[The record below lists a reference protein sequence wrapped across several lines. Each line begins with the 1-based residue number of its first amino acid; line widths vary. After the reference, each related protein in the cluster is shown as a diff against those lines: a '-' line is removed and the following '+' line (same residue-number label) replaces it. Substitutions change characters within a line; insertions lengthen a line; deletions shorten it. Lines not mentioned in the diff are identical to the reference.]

1 MTNLIKYVIPTV
13 LTLQINHS
21 FLSLSALPDNQDLRI
36 LYVLL
41 DGIGDLP
48 NPNLN
53 GQTPLEAAKTPN
65 IDTLSKN
72 GKMGQVISVGEGI
85 SPQSDIAVFN
95 MLGYDFQGKKYVGR
109 GIVEIIGCGVD
120 FRDGDLALRGNFATL
135 DRNKIIDRR
144 AGRDIVKQEAINI
157 CAFLEDNVKFDDP
170 DVSVKITPTISH
182 RVIIKFRHNK
192 KYLSDKITNTDPAY
206 GKLNGIGIAKTDVES
221 MVVQE
226 SKSEDN
232 SESSILS
239 AKIVNEFTRKSISL
253 LKEHPINLKR
263 ISNNKKPMN
272 VILLRDAGNSIP
284 SLQPINE
291 KYGISTSC
299 LVDMPVEIGIAK
311 MLGMALFCSEK
322 IDDYTQKGKEVAEI
336 LKSYNLVYVHIKGPD
351 EYGHDGDALGK
362 KSNIELID
370 ENFFGMF
377 LKSANKP
384 YVVVISGDHS
394 TPCIKKSHTD
404 DPIPLLVSGNG
415 IKSDGSQRFTESWG
429 RTGSIGTLKGS
440 EVISSVLNMIRTQK
454 EK

>member
-1 MTNLIKYVIPTV
+1 M
-13 LTLQINHS
+13 TLQINHGY
-21 FLSLSALPDNQDLRI
+21 LSVSTLSDNQDLRI

-48 NPNLN
+48 NPGLN

-65 IDTLSKN
+65 IDSLARK
-72 GKMGQVISVGEGI
+72 GKMGQVISVGKGI

-95 MLGYDFQGKKYVGR
+95 MLGYDFQGKKYAGR
-109 GIVEIIGCGVD
+109 GIIEIIGCGVD
-120 FRDGDLALRGNFATL
+120 FSDGNLALRGNFATL
-135 DRNKIIDRR
+135 DSNRIIDRR
-144 AGRDIVKQEAINI
+144 AGRDILKQEADSI
-157 CAFLEDNVKFDDP
+157 CAFLEDNLKFDDP
-170 DVSVKITPTISH
+170 VVSVKITPTISH

-206 GKLNGIGIAKTDVES
+206 GKLNGIGVAKTDVEA

-226 SKSEDN
+226 SQSEDN

-239 AKIVNEFTRKSISL
+239 AKIVNEFTSKSISL
-253 LKEHPINLKR
+253 LKEHPVNLNR
-263 ISNNKKPMN
+263 ISNNKKPMS
-272 VILLRDAGNSIP
+272 VILLRDAGNAVP

-311 MLGMALFCSEK
+311 ILGMDIYRSQK
-322 IDDYTQKGKEVAEI
+322 IDDYEQKAKEVAEI
-336 LKSYNLVYVHIKGPD
+336 LNSYNLVYVHIKGPD

-370 ENFFGMF
+370 ENFFGVF
-377 LKSANKP
+377 LKCVTRKHI
-384 YVVVISGDHS
+384 VVISGDHS
-394 TPCIKKSHTD
+394 TPCIRKSHTD

-415 IKSDGSQRFTESWG
+415 IKSDGSRRFTESWG
-429 RTGSIGTLKGS
+429 NKGSIGTLKGS
-440 EVISSVLNMIRTQK
+440 EVISIVLNMARTQ
-454 EK
+454 

>member
-1 MTNLIKYVIPTV
+1 M
-13 LTLQINHS
+13 TLQINHS
-21 FLSLSALPDNQDLRI
+21 YLSVSTLSDNQDLRI

-48 NPNLN
+48 NPSLN

-65 IDTLSKN
+65 IDSLARK
-72 GKMGQVISVGEGI
+72 GKMGQVISVGKGI

-95 MLGYDFQGKKYVGR
+95 MLGYDFQGVKYAGR
-109 GIVEIIGCGVD
+109 GIIEIIGCGVD

-135 DRNKIIDRR
+135 DSNRIIDRR
-144 AGRDIVKQEAINI
+144 AGRDILKQEANSI

-206 GKLNGIGIAKTDVES
+206 GKLNGIGIAKTDVEA

-226 SKSEDN
+226 SQSEDN

-253 LKEHPINLKR
+253 LKEHQVNLNR
-263 ISNNKKPMN
+263 ISNNKKPMS
-272 VILLRDAGNSIP
+272 VILLRDAGNAVP

-311 MLGMALFCSEK
+311 ILGMDIFRSQK
-322 IDDYTQKGKEVAEI
+322 IDDYEQKGKEVAEI
-336 LKSYNLVYVHIKGPD
+336 LNSYNLVYVHIKGPD

-362 KSNIELID
+362 KSNIESID
-370 ENFFGMF
+370 ENFFGVF
-377 LKSANKP
+377 LKCVTKQHI
-384 YVVVISGDHS
+384 VVISGDHS
-394 TPCIKKSHTD
+394 TPCVRKSHTD

-415 IKSDGSQRFTESWG
+415 IKSDESQRFTESWG
-429 RTGSIGTLKGS
+429 NKGSIGTLKGS
-440 EVISSVLNMIRTQK
+440 EVISIVLNMARTQ
-454 EK
+454 

>member
-1 MTNLIKYVIPTV
+1 M
-13 LTLQINHS
+13 S
-21 FLSLSALPDNQDLRI
+21 ENQDLRI

-48 NPNLN
+48 NPELD
-53 GQTPLEAAKTPN
+53 GKTPLEAANTPN
-65 IDTLSKN
+65 IDILARK

-95 MLGYDFQGKKYVGR
+95 MLGYDFQGKKYAGR
-109 GIVEIIGCGVD
+109 GIVEIIGSGVE

-135 DRNKIIDRR
+135 DNSKIIDRR
-144 AGRDIVKQEAINI
+144 AGRDIIKQEASTI
-157 CAFLEDNVKFDDP
+157 CSFLEDNVKFDDP

-192 KYLSDKITNTDPAY
+192 KSLSDKITNTDPAY
-206 GKLNGIGIAKTDVES
+206 GKLNGIGIAKTDIEN
-221 MVVQE
+221 MAVQE
-226 SKSEDN
+226 STSEDN

-239 AKIVNEFTRKSISL
+239 AKIVNEFTKKSIASM
-253 LKEHPINLKR
+253 KDHQVNLDR
-263 ISNNKKPMN
+263 ISKNKKPIS
-272 VILLRDAGNSIP
+272 VILLRDAGNSVP
-284 SLQPINE
+284 HLQPINE

-311 MLGMALFCSEK
+311 IIGMDLFCSQR
-322 IDDYTQKGKEVAEI
+322 IDEYRQKGTEAAKI
-336 LKSYNLVYVHIKGPD
+336 LDSYNLVYVHIKGPD

-362 KSNIELID
+362 KSNIERID

-377 LKSANKP
+377 LKSVTRKH
-384 YVVVISGDHS
+384 VVVISGDHS

-415 IKSDGSQRFTESWG
+415 IKSDGSQRFTESWASK
-429 RTGSIGTLKGS
+429 GSMGTLKGS
-440 EVISSVLNMIRTQK
+440 QVISYVLKMMSTQK
-454 EK
+454 NN

>member
-1 MTNLIKYVIPTV
+1 M
-13 LTLQINHS
+13 S
-21 FLSLSALPDNQDLRI
+21 DNQDARI

-65 IDTLSKN
+65 IDSLARK
-72 GKMGQVISVGEGI
+72 GKMGQVISVGKGI

-95 MLGYDFQGKKYVGR
+95 MLGYDFQGKKYAGR

-120 FRDGDLALRGNFATL
+120 FSDGDLALRGNFATL
-135 DRNKIIDRR
+135 DSNRIIDRR
-144 AGRDIVKQEAINI
+144 AGRDIVREEASNI
-157 CAFLEDNVKFDDP
+157 CAFLEDNMKFDDS

-182 RVIIKFRHNK
+182 RVVVKFRHGK

-206 GKLNGIGIAKTDVES
+206 GKLNGIGIAKTEVES
-221 MVVQE
+221 MIIQE

-239 AKIVNEFTRKSISL
+239 ARIVNEFTRKSISL
-253 LKEHPINLKR
+253 LKDHPVNLKR
-263 ISNNKKPMN
+263 ISINKRPIN
-272 VILLRDAGNSIP
+272 VILMRDAGNSVP
-284 SLQPINE
+284 YLQPINE

-311 MLGMALFCSEK
+311 IIGMDLFCSQK
-322 IDDYTQKGKEVAEI
+322 IDDYKQKGKDVAKI
-336 LKSYNLVYVHIKGPD
+336 LNSYNLVYVHIKGPD

-370 ENFFGMF
+370 EDFFGVF
-377 LKSANKP
+377 LKRVTKQH
-384 YVVVISGDHS
+384 VVVISGDHS
-394 TPCIKKSHTD
+394 TPCVRKSHTD
-404 DPIPLLVSGNG
+404 DPIPLLISGNG

-429 RTGSIGTLKGS
+429 SKGSIGTLKGS
-440 EVISSVLNMIRTQK
+440 EVILSVLNMVRTQK
-454 EK
+454 DK

>member
-1 MTNLIKYVIPTV
+1 M
-13 LTLQINHS
+13 
-21 FLSLSALPDNQDLRI
+21 SLSTLSDNEDARI

-65 IDTLSKN
+65 IDSLARK
-72 GKMGQVISVGEGI
+72 GKMGQVISVGKGI

-95 MLGYDFQGKKYVGR
+95 MLGYDFQGKKYAGR

-120 FRDGDLALRGNFATL
+120 FSDGDLALRGNFATL
-135 DRNKIIDRR
+135 DSNRIIDRR
-144 AGRDIVKQEAINI
+144 AGRDIVREEASNI
-157 CAFLEDNVKFDDP
+157 CAFLEDNMKFDDS

-182 RVIIKFRHNK
+182 RVVVKFRHGK

-206 GKLNGIGIAKTDVES
+206 GKLNGIGIAKTEVES
-221 MVVQE
+221 MVIQE

-253 LKEHPINLKR
+253 LKDHPVNLKR
-263 ISNNKKPMN
+263 ISINKRPIN
-272 VILLRDAGNSIP
+272 VILMRDAGNSVP
-284 SLQPINE
+284 YLQPINE

-311 MLGMALFCSEK
+311 IIGMDLFCSQK
-322 IDDYTQKGKEVAEI
+322 IDDYKQKGKDVAKI
-336 LKSYNLVYVHIKGPD
+336 LNSYNLVYVHIKGPD

-370 ENFFGMF
+370 EDFFGVF
-377 LKSANKP
+377 LKRVTKQH
-384 YVVVISGDHS
+384 VVVISGDHS
-394 TPCIKKSHTD
+394 TPCVRKSHTD
-404 DPIPLLVSGNG
+404 DPIPLLISGNG

-429 RTGSIGTLKGS
+429 SKGSIGTLKGS
-440 EVISSVLNMIRTQK
+440 EVILSVLNMVRTQK
-454 EK
+454 DK

>member
-1 MTNLIKYVIPTV
+1 M
-13 LTLQINHS
+13 TLQINHGY
-21 FLSLSALPDNQDLRI
+21 LSVSTLSDNQDLRI

-48 NPNLN
+48 NPSLN

-65 IDTLSKN
+65 IDSLARK
-72 GKMGQVISVGEGI
+72 GKMGQVISVGKGI

-95 MLGYDFQGKKYVGR
+95 MLGYDFQGKKYAGR
-109 GIVEIIGCGVD
+109 GIIEIIGCGVD
-120 FRDGDLALRGNFATL
+120 FSDGDLALRGNFATL
-135 DRNKIIDRR
+135 DSNRIIDRR
-144 AGRDIVKQEAINI
+144 AGRDIHKQEANSI

-206 GKLNGIGIAKTDVES
+206 GKLNGIGIAKTDVEA

-226 SKSEDN
+226 SQSEDN

-239 AKIVNEFTRKSISL
+239 AKIVNEFTHKSISL
-253 LKEHPINLKR
+253 LKEHQVNLNR
-263 ISNNKKPMN
+263 ISNNKKPMS
-272 VILLRDAGNSIP
+272 VILLRDAGNAVP

-311 MLGMALFCSEK
+311 ILGMDIFRSQK
-322 IDDYTQKGKEVAEI
+322 IDDYEQKGKEVAEI
-336 LKSYNLVYVHIKGPD
+336 LNSYNLVYVHIKGPD

-370 ENFFGMF
+370 ENFFGVF
-377 LKSANKP
+377 LKCVTKQP
-384 YVVVISGDHS
+384 IVVISGDHS
-394 TPCIKKSHTD
+394 TPCVRKSHTD

-415 IKSDGSQRFTESWG
+415 IKSDESQRFTESWG
-429 RTGSIGTLKGS
+429 NKGTIGTLKGS
-440 EVISSVLNMIRTQK
+440 EVISIVLNMARTK
-454 EK
+454 

>member
-1 MTNLIKYVIPTV
+1 MKKDFLSV
-13 LTLQINHS
+13 LTLQINHGY
-21 FLSLSALPDNQDLRI
+21 LSVSTLSDNQDLRI

-48 NPNLN
+48 NPSLN

-65 IDTLSKN
+65 IDSLAKK
-72 GKMGQVISVGEGI
+72 GKMGQVISVGKGI

-95 MLGYDFQGKKYVGR
+95 MLGYDFQGVKYAGR
-109 GIVEIIGCGVD
+109 GIIEIIGCGVD

-135 DRNKIIDRR
+135 DSNRIIDRR
-144 AGRDIVKQEAINI
+144 AGRDILKQEANSI
-157 CAFLEDNVKFDDP
+157 CAFLEANVKFDDP

-206 GKLNGIGIAKTDVES
+206 GKLNGIGIAKTDVEA

-226 SKSEDN
+226 SQSEDN

-253 LKEHPINLKR
+253 LEEHQVNLNR
-263 ISNNKKPMN
+263 ISNNKKPMS
-272 VILLRDAGNSIP
+272 VILLRDAGNAVP

-311 MLGMALFCSEK
+311 ILGMDIFRSQK
-322 IDDYTQKGKEVAEI
+322 IDDYEQKGKEVAEI
-336 LKSYNLVYVHIKGPD
+336 LNSYNLVYVHIKGPD

-362 KSNIELID
+362 KSSIELID
-370 ENFFGMF
+370 ENFFGVF
-377 LKSANKP
+377 LKCVTKQHI
-384 YVVVISGDHS
+384 VVISGDHS
-394 TPCIKKSHTD
+394 TPCVRKSHTD

-415 IKSDGSQRFTESWG
+415 IKSDESQRFTESWG
-429 RTGSIGTLKGS
+429 NKGSIGTLKGS
-440 EVISSVLNMIRTQK
+440 EVISIVLNMARTQ
-454 EK
+454 

>member
-1 MTNLIKYVIPTV
+1 M
-13 LTLQINHS
+13 
-21 FLSLSALPDNQDLRI
+21 SLSTLSDNQDARI

-65 IDTLSKN
+65 IDSLARK
-72 GKMGQVISVGEGI
+72 GKMGQVISVGKGI

-95 MLGYDFQGKKYVGR
+95 MLGYDFQGKKYAGR

-120 FRDGDLALRGNFATL
+120 FSDGDLALRGNFATL
-135 DRNKIIDRR
+135 DSNRIIDRR
-144 AGRDIVKQEAINI
+144 AGRDIVREEASNI
-157 CAFLEDNVKFDDP
+157 CAFLEDNMKFDDS

-182 RVIIKFRHNK
+182 RVVVKFRHGK

-206 GKLNGIGIAKTDVES
+206 GKLNGIGIAKTEVES
-221 MVVQE
+221 MIIQE

-239 AKIVNEFTRKSISL
+239 ARIVNEFTRKSISL
-253 LKEHPINLKR
+253 LKDHPVNLKR
-263 ISNNKKPMN
+263 ISINKRPIN
-272 VILLRDAGNSIP
+272 VILMRDAGNSVP
-284 SLQPINE
+284 YLQPINE

-311 MLGMALFCSEK
+311 IIGMDLFCSQK
-322 IDDYTQKGKEVAEI
+322 IDDYKQKGKDVAKI
-336 LKSYNLVYVHIKGPD
+336 LNSYNLVYVHIKGPD

-370 ENFFGMF
+370 EDFFGVF
-377 LKSANKP
+377 LKRVTKQH
-384 YVVVISGDHS
+384 VVVISGDHS
-394 TPCIKKSHTD
+394 TPCVRKSHTD
-404 DPIPLLVSGNG
+404 DPIPLLISGNG

-429 RTGSIGTLKGS
+429 SKGSIGTLKGS
-440 EVISSVLNMIRTQK
+440 EVILSVLNMVRTQK
-454 EK
+454 DK